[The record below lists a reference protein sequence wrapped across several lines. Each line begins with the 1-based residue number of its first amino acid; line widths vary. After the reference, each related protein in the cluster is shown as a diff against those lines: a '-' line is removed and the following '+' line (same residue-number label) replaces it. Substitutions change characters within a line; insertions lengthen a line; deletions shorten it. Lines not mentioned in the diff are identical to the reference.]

1 MRTLFAKC
9 FVGFLFLVFIA
20 VSISFAT
27 VLLQTYREYRYMQ
40 SREDDM
46 RVELDALRLN
56 QERQEVYLRRMLE
69 DPAFL
74 ERIVRE
80 KLGYVEADETIFLF
94 EEVSTPPAR

>member
-56 QERQEVYLRRMLE
+56 QERQEVYLSRMLD
-69 DPAFL
+69 DPAVL
-74 ERIVRE
+74 YRILRE
-80 KLGYVEADETIFLF
+80 KLGYVEADVT
-94 EEVSTPPAR
+94 